1 MAFTYAYECVEPHVI
16 AAVSI
21 GVPRFHNS
29 TVAWTNTWRVHVRI
43 MQHALVHASKFANEA
58 SLDDF
63 IAACS
68 ADTDLKFLLQA
79 HGEMFWNMIQ
89 SPARLISVETPFL

>member
-1 MAFTYAYECVEPHVI
+1 MAFTYAYACVEPHII

-21 GVPRFHNS
+21 GMPRFHNS

-43 MQHALVHASKFANEA
+43 MQQALIHASKFENEA
-58 SLDDF
+58 SVDDF

-68 ADTDLKFLLQA
+68 ADTDLKFLLRA
-79 HGEMFWNMIQ
+79 HGDIFWNMIQ
-89 SPARLISVETPFL
+89 FPDSLTFVETPCL